1 MKPSS
6 TIVNTQAALAQYGQ
20 MQTQQAAASSPHKMI
35 AMLFDAA
42 LESINV
48 MLGAMAKER
57 QDIKGK
63 ASSKA
68 IRIINGMRELL
79 DMSSGSELAENL
91 YSLYSFMCSELFRAN
106 YDGDMEAVKE
116 VRAMLKDVQESWNKM
131 PQAQGAAEPVP
142 SVASEPSSSQE
153 SEDEKP
159 TVAVRKPAL
168 GLRQSAFY
176 S

>member
-1 MKPSS
+1 MKQQ
-6 TIVNTQAALAQYGQ
+6 TAKVNTQTAIAQYSQ

-35 AMLFDAA
+35 SMLFDAA

-48 MLGAMAKER
+48 MLGAMTKER

-63 ASSKA
+63 ASSRA

-79 DMSSGSELAENL
+79 DMSTGSELAENL
-91 YSLYSFMCSELFRAN
+91 HSLYSYMCSELFRAN

-131 PQAQGAAEPVP
+131 PQAQGTAEPVL
-142 SVASEPSSSQE
+142 SATSDEPSSHFV
-153 SEDEKP
+153 EDVKP
-159 TVAVRKPAL
+159 DVAVRKPAL